1 MNFQCMAEAVA
12 IWFNTHDIKLLSLKA
27 TRFNPLA
34 ISLKLSATRFNPSAI
49 SLNLSAIRFNPLAI
63 SLKLSATR
71 FNPSDNLFI
80 HQKVY
85 GALQQLAGFVIHHGQ
100 S

>member
-34 ISLKLSATRFNPSAI
+34 ISLKLSATRFNPSD
-49 SLNLSAIRFNPLAI
+49 S
-63 SLKLSATR
+63 
-71 FNPSDNLFI
+71 LFI